1 MDAKVKC
8 CRKKNGEV
16 MDVSF
21 VLQGDGTKEQT
32 TMPILDGLLAG
43 LSATVLHEQKV
54 ETFEQVELAGFTSGW
69 DRLSR
74 ALNGHFAIHTLFKKQ
89 TESEGVT
96 DDPEYGSESLL
107 LAQACTPEL
116 SYQETQLWT
125 DADSQIAFELPFKAE
140 ESPLLLEGTIASIKE
155 SLLFLVLFVLIE
167 EFGIDDARELLPLI
181 EKLVG
186 TEVCQVGESP
196 AGAEYFATQ
205 VQPWLTAFNAL
216 N

>member
-1 MDAKVKC
+1 MDAKVKY

-54 ETFEQVELAGFTSGW
+54 ATYEQVELAGFTSGW

-74 ALNGHFAIHTLFKKQ
+74 ALKGNFAIHMLFKKQ
-89 TESEGVT
+89 EESERVSG
-96 DDPEYGSESLL
+96 DPELDSETAL
-107 LAQACTPEL
+107 LAQACAPEL
-116 SYQETQLWT
+116 SYQGTQLWT
-125 DADSQIAFELPFKAE
+125 DKDSLIAFELPFKAE

-196 AGAEYFATQ
+196 AGADYFATQ
-205 VQPWLTAFNAL
+205 VQPWLTAIKTL

>member
-1 MDAKVKC
+1 MDAKVTYT
-8 CRKKNGEV
+8 RKKNGEV
-16 MDVSF
+16 MDVSLLF
-21 VLQGDGTKEQT
+21 QGDGTKEQT

-116 SYQETQLWT
+116 SYQETQFWT

>member
-1 MDAKVKC
+1 MDAKITYA
-8 CRKKNGEV
+8 RKKNGEV

-21 VLQGDGTKEQT
+21 VFQGDGTKEQT

-43 LSATVLHEQKV
+43 LSATVLHEQKIA
-54 ETFEQVELAGFTSGW
+54 TYEQVELERFTSGW
-69 DRLSR
+69 DNLSR
-74 ALNGHFAIHTLFKKQ
+74 ALNGYLAIHTLFKKDVENEGL
-89 TESEGVT
+89 TEDSE
-96 DDPEYGSESLL
+96 YNSESLL

-116 SYQETQLWT
+116 SYQGTQLWT
-125 DADSQIAFELPFKAE
+125 DADSQIAFELPFEAE
-140 ESPLLLEGTIASIKE
+140 GSPLVLEGTVTSIKE

-167 EFGIDDARELLPLI
+167 EFGIADEHELLPLI

-196 AGAEYFATQ
+196 AGADYFATQ
-205 VQPWLTAFNAL
+205 VQPWLTAFKPL

>member
-1 MDAKVKC
+1 
-8 CRKKNGEV
+8 
-16 MDVSF
+16 MDVSLLF
-21 VLQGDGTKEQT
+21 QGDGTKEQT

-74 ALNGHFAIHTLFKKQ
+74 ALKGNFAIHMLFKKQ
-89 TESEGVT
+89 EESERVSG
-96 DDPEYGSESLL
+96 DPELDSETAL
-107 LAQACTPEL
+107 LAQACAPEL
-116 SYQETQLWT
+116 SYQGTQLWT
-125 DADSQIAFELPFKAE
+125 DKDSLIAFELPFKAE